1 MDAKTKKAVIIGI
14 VVAVV
19 SPIIVDE
26 IRRLR
31 NAKKSKNIEANTDT
45 TFSSWIGDEDFFGIA
60 NDKYIDGNSHIHATP
75 LYSQEGKRMGMKFR
89 KYKPFVVSPAKKIKI
104 A

>member
-1 MDAKTKKAVIIGI
+1 MDAKTKRAVIIGI

-31 NAKKSKNIEANTDT
+31 NAKNPRT
-45 TFSSWIGDEDFFGIA
+45 
-60 NDKYIDGNSHIHATP
+60 
-75 LYSQEGKRMGMKFR
+75 
-89 KYKPFVVSPAKKIKI
+89 
-104 A
+104 